1 MTRTTCVVCGISWD
15 GDDDA
20 KAEEHIRASHPGMKK
35 SIPIRHLI
43 RVEEVSDDAE

>member
-15 GDDDA
+15 GDDAA

-43 RVEEVSDDAE
+43 RVEEGGPHAE

>member
-1 MTRTTCVVCGISWD
+1 MTRTTCVVCGISWG
-15 GDDDA
+15 GDDAA

-43 RVEEVSDDAE
+43 RVEEGGPNAE